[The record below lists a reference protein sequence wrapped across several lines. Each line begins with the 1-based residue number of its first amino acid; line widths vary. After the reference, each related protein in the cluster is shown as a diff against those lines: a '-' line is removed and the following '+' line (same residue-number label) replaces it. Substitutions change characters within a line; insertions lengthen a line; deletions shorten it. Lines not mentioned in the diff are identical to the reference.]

1 MHSAED
7 IQLLIAKAGQL
18 GIAVDEFRRPDGS
31 IDSVQL
37 AYRVSDAERS
47 TSDFRFGRLLWLCVG
62 AFLLCGFG
70 TWLALKL
77 AR

>member
-7 IQLLIAKAGQL
+7 IELLVAKAGKL
-18 GIAVDEFRRPDGS
+18 GLSVDGFRRPDGS
-31 IDSVQL
+31 IDSVDL
-37 AYRVSDAERS
+37 AFRVSDAERYS
-47 TSDFRFGRLLWLCVG
+47 SDFRFGRLLWLCVG